1 MYLLTILL
9 SLFAIAPSPA
19 DTVMLAGVDIVSSVK
34 FSDDAAKQPYS
45 VTTVSRVDIENRH
58 YNSVKELSAVVPNFF
73 SPTMV
78 RA

>member
-34 FSDDAAKQPYS
+34 FSDDAAI
-45 VTTVSRVDIENRH
+45 TEE
-58 YNSVKELSAVVPNFF
+58 ELLTIVEEAESEGGIDSAGNALRMEFHAAF
-73 SPTMV
+73 SPV
-78 RA
+78 IW